1 MEINRYIAKM
11 AKEYREYI
19 EEEEIEQECQL
30 IYLERKAKGVSD
42 NGIYKAIKSRMEA
55 LKDERMRSF
64 YITSYSINLGIV
76 GSNVL
81 LNAEKTPSYSLGA

>member
-11 AKEYREYI
+11 VKEYREYI

-76 GSNVL
+76 GAHVL